1 MGVVFFSTTE
11 RMMIRTSLLILLG
24 SLSSV
29 IGEDYI
35 INQERP
41 DWAAVKD
48 GTKEYPWIVQIVRI
62 KNANSNT
69 KYKWPLC
76 TGTLISQ
83 DRIATAKQTQTVE
96 DFKGKSNTTRFL

>member
-1 MGVVFFSTTE
+1 MKFVVFFSTTE

-41 DWAAVKD
+41 DWAAVRKD
-48 GTKEYPWIVQIVRI
+48 DINLVDIGHSE
-62 KNANSNT
+62 
-69 KYKWPLC
+69 LM
-76 TGTLISQ
+76 
-83 DRIATAKQTQTVE
+83 
-96 DFKGKSNTTRFL
+96 